1 MNSFV
6 KETIKNALILCTI
19 TLVAGFLLGGVYE
32 ITKEPRAKQQEI
44 TRTNAYK
51 EVIKEAASFDELDVD
66 EKAVNGLLKSAGI
79 TEKAAVIDACIK
91 AMDKDGNIIGYIV
104 SATSKE
110 GYGGNISLS
119 VGFDMEG
126 NVTGVSILSISETA
140 GLGMEAKN
148 ESFLNQ
154 YKAEG
159 DALYIVNKSDNEDG
173 INIDALSGAT
183 ITSKAVTKAVNSAK
197 IVDIYLMGT
206 DKTDKNNSEAD
217 NDDISGPEDE
227 SDVEDK
233 GESDTVKGG
242 EADE

>member
-6 KETIKNALILCTI
+6 KETIKNALILCAI

-44 TRTNAYK
+44 TKTNAYK
-51 EVIKEAASFDELDVD
+51 EVIKEAASFEELDFDNKVVS
-66 EKAVNGLLKSAGI
+66 ELLKTYDI
-79 TEKAAVIDACIK
+79 TEKAAVVDACIK

-119 VGFDMEG
+119 VGFDMSG
-126 NVTGVSILSISETA
+126 KVTGVSILSISETA

-154 YKAEG
+154 YKADG
-159 DALYIVNKSDNEDG
+159 TSLYIVGKSDSQEG

-197 IVDIYLMGT
+197 LTDMYLMGA
-206 DKTDKNNSEAD
+206 DKSDENNEKDSNDSQSEED
-217 NDDISGPEDE
+217 DE
-227 SDVEDK
+227 SDVK
-233 GESDTVKGG
+233 ADTTEGG

>member
-44 TRTNAYK
+44 TKTNSYR
-51 EVIKEAASFDELDVD
+51 EVIKEAASFEELNVD
-66 EKAVNGLLKSAGI
+66 NKDISELLKAHGI
-79 TEKAAVIDACIK
+79 TEKAAVIDACVK
-91 AMDKDGNIIGYIV
+91 ALDKDGNIIGYIV

-119 VGFDMEG
+119 VGFDMTG
-126 NVTGVSILSISETA
+126 NVTGVSLLSISETA

-159 DALYIVNKSDNEDG
+159 ASLYIVGKSDNEDG

-183 ITSKAVTKAVNSAK
+183 ITSKAVTKAVNAAK
-197 IVDIYLMGT
+197 ITDLYLMG
-206 DKTDKNNSEAD
+206 K
-217 NDDISGPEDE
+217 
-227 SDVEDK
+227 SDVKAET
-233 GESDTVKGG
+233 GEGG
-242 EADE
+242 EANE

>member
-6 KETIKNALILCTI
+6 KETIKNALILCAI

-44 TRTNAYK
+44 TKTNAYK
-51 EVIKEAASFDELDVD
+51 EVIKEAASFEELDFD
-66 EKAVNGLLKSAGI
+66 NNAVSELLKTYDI
-79 TEKAAVIDACIK
+79 TENAAVVDACIK

-119 VGFDMEG
+119 VGFDMSG
-126 NVTGVSILSISETA
+126 KVTGVSILSISETA

-154 YKAEG
+154 YKADG
-159 DALYIVNKSDNEDG
+159 DSLYIVGKSDSQDG

-197 IVDIYLMGT
+197 ITDIYLMGANKS
-206 DKTDKNNSEAD
+206 DENNEKDSNESQSEEA
-217 NDDISGPEDE
+217 DE
-227 SDVEDK
+227 SDVK
-233 GESDTVKGG
+233 ADTTEGG

>member
-1 MNSFV
+1 MNGFV
-6 KETIKNALILCTI
+6 KETIKNALILCII
-19 TLVAGFLLGGVYE
+19 TLAAGFLLGGVYE

-44 TRTNAYK
+44 TKTNSYK
-51 EVIKEAASFDELDVD
+51 EVIKEASSFEEL
-66 EKAVNGLLKSAGI
+66 KADDKAIGELLKANDI
-79 TEKAAVIDACIK
+79 TEKEAVIDACIK
-91 AMDKDGNIIGYIV
+91 AMDKEGNVIGYIV

-119 VGFDMEG
+119 VGFDLSG

-159 DALYIVNKSDNEDG
+159 SSLYIVGKSDSEEG
-173 INIDALSGAT
+173 MNIDALSGAT

-197 IVDIYLMGT
+197 LVDLYLMGA
-206 DKTDKNNSEAD
+206 DKTDESKNENTDENNEEQTETD
-217 NDDISGPEDE
+217 VKDDA
-227 SDVEDK
+227 VE
-233 GESDTVKGG
+233 GG

>member
-44 TRTNAYK
+44 TKTNSYR
-51 EVIKEAASFDELDVD
+51 EVIKEAASFEELNVD
-66 EKAVNGLLKSAGI
+66 NKAISELLKAHDI
-79 TEKAAVIDACIK
+79 TEKAAVIDACVK
-91 AMDKDGNIIGYIV
+91 ALDKDGNIIGYIV

-119 VGFDMEG
+119 VGFDMTG

-159 DALYIVNKSDNEDG
+159 ASLYIVGKSDNEDG

-183 ITSKAVTKAVNSAK
+183 ITSKAVTKAVNAAK
-197 IVDIYLMGT
+197 ITDLYLMG
-206 DKTDKNNSEAD
+206 
-217 NDDISGPEDE
+217 E
-227 SDVEDK
+227 SDVKAETR
-233 GESDTVKGG
+233 EGG
-242 EADE
+242 EANE

>member
-44 TRTNAYK
+44 TKTNSYR
-51 EVIKEAASFDELDVD
+51 EVIKEAASFEELNVD
-66 EKAVNGLLKSAGI
+66 NKAISELLKAHDI
-79 TEKAAVIDACIK
+79 TEKAAVIDACVK
-91 AMDKDGNIIGYIV
+91 ALDKDGNIIGYIV

-119 VGFDMEG
+119 VGFDMTG

-159 DALYIVNKSDNEDG
+159 ASLYIVGKSDNEDG

-183 ITSKAVTKAVNSAK
+183 ITSKAVTKAVNAAK
-197 IVDIYLMGT
+197 ITDLYLMG
-206 DKTDKNNSEAD
+206 K
-217 NDDISGPEDE
+217 
-227 SDVEDK
+227 SDVKAET
-233 GESDTVKGG
+233 GEGG
-242 EADE
+242 EANE

>member
-44 TRTNAYK
+44 TKTNSYR
-51 EVIKEAASFDELDVD
+51 EVIKEAASFEELNVD
-66 EKAVNGLLKSAGI
+66 NKDISELLKAHGI
-79 TEKAAVIDACIK
+79 TEKAAVIDACVK
-91 AMDKDGNIIGYIV
+91 ALDKDGNIIGYIV

-119 VGFDMEG
+119 VGFDMTG

-159 DALYIVNKSDNEDG
+159 ASLYIVGKSDNEDG

-183 ITSKAVTKAVNSAK
+183 ITSKAVTKAVNAAK
-197 IVDIYLMGT
+197 ITDLYLMG
-206 DKTDKNNSEAD
+206 
-217 NDDISGPEDE
+217 E
-227 SDVEDK
+227 SDVKAET
-233 GESDTVKGG
+233 GEGG
-242 EADE
+242 EANE